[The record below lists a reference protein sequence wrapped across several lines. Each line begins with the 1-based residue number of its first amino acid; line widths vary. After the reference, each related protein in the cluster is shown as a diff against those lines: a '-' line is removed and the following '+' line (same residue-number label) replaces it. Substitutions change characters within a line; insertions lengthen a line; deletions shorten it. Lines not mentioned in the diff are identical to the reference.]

1 MKFTYLCTIK
11 NVQIKSHNEETN
23 LTEYVI
29 IQRNVDIAG
38 FFFYIFFKKEKIQFH
53 GIYMF
58 FITYSHLERYTT
70 TAEILSIR
78 RNTLSN
84 QSINRSINRS
94 IKQQSNDL

>member
-38 FFFYIFFKKEKIQFH
+38 VLIFFSKKKKSNS
-53 GIYMF
+53 MF
-58 FITYSHLERYTT
+58 YACSLSHIHTFKVT
-70 TAEILSIR
+70 Q
-78 RNTLSN
+78 NG
-84 QSINRSINRS
+84 
-94 IKQQSNDL
+94 